1 MTKQKQHEWITM
13 EKMLEEAQEQVKH
26 LKSQNKISLYKIF
39 DLQETIN
46 ELSRDA
52 AVNTTTV
59 SK

>member
-1 MTKQKQHEWITM
+1 M